1 MTRGEAAE
9 WVNFETL
16 RHAIEHCDPD
26 VMLGFYAEDAQL
38 SIVNAS
44 VPQAPPFV
52 LRGKAEVTKHLRA
65 TFGHGTTHRVERE
78 VVGEDRVTFRE
89 ACEYPDGGR
98 VLVET
103 MLEVCDG
110 KIVRQVEVV
119 SKATRADREGET
131 GQRLPTRKPHPG
143 ENVAPSDRLSSSKQA
158 TEKEDLG

>member
-9 WVNFETL
+9 GLDFETL

-52 LRGKAEVTKHLRA
+52 LRGKAEVVKHLRA
-65 TFGHGTTHRVERE
+65 TFGHGAAHRVERE

-89 ACEYPDGGR
+89 GCEYPDGGR

-110 KIVRQVEVV
+110 KIVRQTDLVTEVV
-119 SKATRADREGET
+119 RADASTPEP
-131 GQRLPTRKPHPG
+131 L
-143 ENVAPSDRLSSSKQA
+143 LSSERA
-158 TEKEDLG
+158 TAKKDY